1 MSNSKEESRNLAAD
15 RGKNDDPA
23 LRDDSAIQPGV
34 QTVSSGKSDPA
45 NEQLTR
51 TNSDNSGGDKNADPR
66 FDEVDK
72 D

>member
-34 QTVSSGKSDPA
+34 QTVSTGKKDGA

-51 TNSDNSGGDKNADPR
+51 THSDNTEGNKNADPR
-66 FDEVDK
+66 FDDVDK

>member
-1 MSNSKEESRNLAAD
+1 MDKSKTDRNEAAD
-15 RGKNDDPA
+15 KGQNHDPA

-34 QTVSSGKSDPA
+34 QTISNGNKDEA

-51 TNSDNSGGDKNADPR
+51 TNSEIKDSDKNADPR
-66 FDEVDK
+66 FDEVDR